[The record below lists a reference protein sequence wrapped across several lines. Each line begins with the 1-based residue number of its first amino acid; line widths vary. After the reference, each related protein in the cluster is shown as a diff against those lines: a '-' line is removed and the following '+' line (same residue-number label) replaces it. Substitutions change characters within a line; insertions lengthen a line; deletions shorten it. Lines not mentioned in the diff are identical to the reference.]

1 MQYVIVPG
9 WRARARAMRELELD
23 HEDASSEMDD
33 EGSSDQPAD
42 EDIDEDIDEEYDDE
56 EYDDEEYDD
65 EEYDDEEYDDEEYEE
80 YDDEEYDSED
90 GDNEPAIDV
99 GSHVGVELDGED
111 YFGTIVEFND
121 DEGTVTIEEDG
132 TGDLIEADQDSMFL
146 E

>member
-1 MQYVIVPG
+1 VIVPG

-33 EGSSDQPAD
+33 EGSRDQSA
-42 EDIDEDIDEEYDDE
+42 DEEYDDE

-65 EEYDDEEYDDEEYEE
+65 EEYDDKEYDDEEYDDEE

-121 DEGTVTIEEDG
+121 EEGTVTIEEDG